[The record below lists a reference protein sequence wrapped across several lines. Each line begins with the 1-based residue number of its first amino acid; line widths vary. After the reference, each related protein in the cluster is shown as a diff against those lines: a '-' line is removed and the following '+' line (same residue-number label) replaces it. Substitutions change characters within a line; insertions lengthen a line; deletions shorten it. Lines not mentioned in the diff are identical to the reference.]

1 MIPLQSNHNPIT
13 IIVPFYPM
21 LYLPGSIFR
30 YLLEP
35 SARLFLCHHHPQG
48 GSSWM
53 IPPEKWSNN
62 LLSEKCSQIGFL
74 FIQMTR
80 KLMKLCTMS
89 GTFTTMSLLDIHHM
103 PFCDFTYRT
112 WHTYH
117 TYRWIYLSQ
126 LVIFHGYVFHQQRVA
141 SVPSPLLGHKRI
153 RRSAERQGAHQEVLG
168 IRLDLLGLPGDE
180 NTLLGQ
186 EKS

>member
-74 FIQMTR
+74 FIQLTR

-126 LVIFHGYVFHQQRVA
+126 LVIFHGKLLNNHMVTRKTLEDDGNIMQVHEQVCPEMVF
-141 SVPSPLLGHKRI
+141 SVLFCFVSW
-153 RRSAERQGAHQEVLG
+153 VL
-168 IRLDLLGLPGDE
+168 
-180 NTLLGQ
+180 
-186 EKS
+186 